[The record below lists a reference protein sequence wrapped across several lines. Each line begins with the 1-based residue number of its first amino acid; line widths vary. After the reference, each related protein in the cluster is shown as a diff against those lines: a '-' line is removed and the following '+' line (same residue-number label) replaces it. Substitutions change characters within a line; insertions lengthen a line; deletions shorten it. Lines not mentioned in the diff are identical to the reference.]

1 VRILRS
7 LPINLLLP
15 ALMVFCLC
23 GCVTTAAPT
32 EPLNIPNNA
41 VFYINISNDNLKV
54 YQSISSIIGK
64 CGYESVCI
72 RDKSEIPAQ
81 VTPEISGTA
90 FFVAP
95 NLLVTNAHVVSDTD
109 TAAFYRNGVKET
121 AKVVF
126 RNTSNDIAILQT
138 GKDFDVPCFEF
149 VSANGYEV
157 GDAIYALGY
166 PLPDILGT
174 DIRVTNGIISSLS
187 GLASDGAS
195 MQISCPIQPGNS
207 GGPVVNDSFN
217 VVGIATYKVAD
228 GYVIAK
234 TGNIAQSIN
243 FAIKGDVASLFCA
256 DFISANPTEYVD
268 SLKDSMNATVQVVVE
283 SRILSTKKQFYI
295 DYGYNAPW
303 DLVHYTASSMNM
315 TCIDLESGKTVGN
328 ISKSYFSLSSVYDI
342 AKNQIAEI
350 RGQTSRALSYR

>member
-1 VRILRS
+1 
-7 LPINLLLP
+7 
-15 ALMVFCLC
+15 
-23 GCVTTAAPT
+23 
-32 EPLNIPNNA
+32 
-41 VFYINISNDNLKV
+41 
-54 YQSISSIIGK
+54 
-64 CGYESVCI
+64 
-72 RDKSEIPAQ
+72 
-81 VTPEISGTA
+81 
-90 FFVAP
+90 
-95 NLLVTNAHVVSDTD
+95 VTNAHVVSDTD

-126 RNTSNDIAILQT
+126 RNTSNDIAILQAD
-138 GKDFDVPCFEF
+138 KDFDVPCFKF

-195 MQISCPIQPGNS
+195 MQISCPIQPGSS

-228 GYVIAK
+228 GYVIAQ
-234 TGNIAQSIN
+234 TGNIAQNIN
-243 FAIKGDVASLFCA
+243 FAIKGDVASMFCA

-328 ISKSYFSLSSVYDI
+328 ISKSYVPFSLSSVYDI

-350 RGQTSRALSYR
+350 LRQTSRALSYR